1 MFEFIIHY
9 RDGSEA
15 NYRFQTEQEMFEFL
29 MDHNEKPH
37 DLRED
42 YCEFGR
48 VVDWDNIGGGE

>member
-15 NYRFQTEQEMFEFL
+15 SWQFATEQEMFDFL
-29 MDHNEKPH
+29 INHNEQPH
-37 DLRED
+37 DIRED

-48 VVDWDNIGGGE
+48 VSEF